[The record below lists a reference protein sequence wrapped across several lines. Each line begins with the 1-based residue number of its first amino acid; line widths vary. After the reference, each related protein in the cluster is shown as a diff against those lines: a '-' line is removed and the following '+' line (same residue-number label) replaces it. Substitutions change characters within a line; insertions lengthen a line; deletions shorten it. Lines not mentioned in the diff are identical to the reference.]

1 MQVRKQ
7 VVWRSLKEFRD
18 MYDELVAEAKK
29 SSCSLPAFPASPSW
43 LSSLWTDSHD
53 RAESQRCDLDCLMK
67 VRASGRA
74 GRACVLGVRGGA
86 TVRSPRTCICTCVPV
101 RTFVYAHFL
110 PPCLLAPP
118 AAAALPLQ
126 DALSLPAVSS
136 SRQFRRFLSPADR
149 PDWPSTI
156 GDINLLVHDL
166 PHASSATEW
175 WYYNC
180 HFNDAAGNEYS
191 AFVAF
196 FRVVKHV
203 DKVTGA
209 KSYAHA
215 LNWALTDVTNKR
227 YVQECVLDKDSPA
240 SK

>member
-1 MQVRKQ
+1 MRVCLAYAAAPQFAV
-7 VVWRSLKEFRD
+7 L
-18 MYDELVAEAKK
+18 A
-29 SSCSLPAFPASPSW
+29 PAS
-43 LSSLWTDSHD
+43 
-53 RAESQRCDLDCLMK
+53 
-67 VRASGRA
+67 VRAF
-74 GRACVLGVRGGA
+74 LY
-86 TVRSPRTCICTCVPV
+86 VRSCTLTSFPPRV
-101 RTFVYAHFL
+101 
-110 PPCLLAPP
+110 LAPP
-118 AAAALPLQ
+118 AVAATALPLQ

-203 DKVTGA
+203 DKITGA